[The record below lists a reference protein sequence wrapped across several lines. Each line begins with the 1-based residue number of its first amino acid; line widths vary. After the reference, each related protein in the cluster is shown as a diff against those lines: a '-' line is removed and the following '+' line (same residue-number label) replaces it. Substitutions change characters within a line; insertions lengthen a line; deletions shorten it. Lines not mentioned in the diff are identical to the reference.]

1 MDGLLLAVALLS
13 WCLCGVLLTVVGC
26 LALKTLSRLPGDG
39 YNWRAG
45 PDADKRGEELL
56 REVLA
61 EGEFQLLQER
71 GYLDVPSPH
80 TEGRIY
86 RIPLDDGLVHV
97 YEGGELTHRLC
108 LQPVE
113 YLPRY
118 DVIVM
123 HKLMINADEH
133 EYLERANAFPPLF
146 HSW

>member
-1 MDGLLLAVALLS
+1 MDGLLLVVAVLS
-13 WCLCGVLLTVVGC
+13 WCLCGVLLTVLGC
-26 LALKTLSRLPGDG
+26 LALKSLSRLPGDS

-45 PDADKRGEELL
+45 PNADKRGEDLL
-56 REVLA
+56 REVLG
-61 EGEFQLLQER
+61 EGDFRLLLER

-80 TEGRIY
+80 REGRVY
-86 RIPLDDGLVHV
+86 RVPLEDGLVHV
-97 YEGGELTHRLC
+97 YEGGELTYRLC
-108 LQPVE
+108 LQPVD

-146 HSW
+146 YGR